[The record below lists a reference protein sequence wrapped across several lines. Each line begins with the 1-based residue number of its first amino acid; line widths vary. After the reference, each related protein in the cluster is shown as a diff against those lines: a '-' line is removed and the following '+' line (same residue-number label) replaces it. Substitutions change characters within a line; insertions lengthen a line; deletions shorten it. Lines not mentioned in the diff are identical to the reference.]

1 MRGGGS
7 KRQRNYEIISLP
19 LAPEPWPLRYGLT
32 TMDLVRT
39 WAVFRKELIHIR
51 RDLPSL
57 IQVILLPVM
66 LLLLNGYAL
75 TFDLK
80 DVPLAVYDQEQ
91 SRVSQD
97 FLQGFRGTRYFKIH
111 SAVFSYDEI
120 AALIN
125 SRRIKLALVLPF
137 DFSRSL
143 KSGQSVKVQAI
154 IDGTDANTANLIIG
168 YLQGIVS
175 AYSQTVIVE
184 RLQLQGAARL
194 EIPISGDPRVWYNED
209 LESRNFIVPGLIAII
224 MTMAGAL
231 LTAMCIIR
239 EKERGSFEGLMST
252 PLKKW
257 ELILGKLGP
266 YFLVGMLDVFIAMA
280 MGEFLFQVPLKGS
293 AWLFI
298 ALAGLFMLVV
308 LGQGLLISVVA
319 HSQLEAYQMAMLTT
333 FLPSFIL
340 SGAVFAIHQMPQ
352 VLQVVTYL
360 VPATYLVT
368 ISKGIYLKGIGLEIL
383 WPSGLM
389 LLAFAAFF
397 ILVAG
402 RKLVKKIQ

>member
-1 MRGGGS
+1 
-7 KRQRNYEIISLP
+7 
-19 LAPEPWPLRYGLT
+19 
-32 TMDLVRT
+32 MDLIRT

-75 TFDLK
+75 TFDLT
-80 DVPLAVYDQEQ
+80 DVPLAIYDQEQ

-97 FLQGFRGTRYFKIH
+97 FLQGFRGTRYFRIH
-111 SAVFSYDEI
+111 SSVFSYEEI
-120 AALIN
+120 ARLIN
-125 SRRIKLALVLPF
+125 QREVKVGLVLPF

-143 KSGQSVKVQAI
+143 KSGQIARVQAI

-168 YLQGIVS
+168 YLQGVIA
-175 AYSQTVIVE
+175 AYNQKVVLE
-184 RLQLQGAARL
+184 RLTHKGFTSL
-194 EIPISGDPRVWYNED
+194 ELPLKSEPRVWFNED

-224 MTMAGAL
+224 MTMVGAL
-231 LTAMCIIR
+231 LTALCIIR
-239 EKERGSFEGLMST
+239 EKERGSMEGLMGT

-266 YFLVGMLDVFIAMA
+266 YFLVGMLDMFIAMA
-280 MGEFLFQVPLKGS
+280 MGEFLFQVPFRGNVL
-293 AWLFI
+293 LFI
-298 ALAGLFMLVV
+298 PLAALFMLVV
-308 LGQGLLISVVA
+308 LGQGLLISVIA
-319 HSQLEAYQMAMLTT
+319 RSQLDAYQMAMLTT

-340 SGAVFAIHQMPQ
+340 SGAMFAVHQMPTA
-352 VLQVVTYL
+352 LQVASFF

-368 ISKGIYLKGIGLEIL
+368 ISKGIYLKGIGMKIL
-383 WPSGLM
+383 WPDALM
-389 LLAFAAFF
+389 LCAFAAFF
-397 ILVAG
+397 LLTAG

>member
-1 MRGGGS
+1 
-7 KRQRNYEIISLP
+7 
-19 LAPEPWPLRYGLT
+19 
-32 TMDLVRT
+32 MDLVRT

-75 TFDLK
+75 TFDLT

-97 FLQGFRGTRYFKIH
+97 FLQGFRGTRYFKIYRT
-111 SAVFSYDEI
+111 VFSYEEI
-120 AALIN
+120 ADLIN
-125 SRRIKLALVLPF
+125 SRQVKVALVLPF

-143 KSGQSVKVQAI
+143 KSGQSAKVQAI

-168 YLQGIVS
+168 YFQGIVS
-175 AYSQTVIVE
+175 AYSQKVMVE
-184 RLQLQGAARL
+184 RLQLQGAARV
-194 EIPISGDPRVWYNED
+194 EIPIKSDPRVWYNED

-231 LTAMCIIR
+231 LTALCIIR
-239 EKERGSFEGLMST
+239 EKERGSFEGLMGT

-280 MGEFLFQVPLKGS
+280 LGEFLFQVPLKGS
-293 AWLFI
+293 VWLFI

-319 HSQLEAYQMAMLTT
+319 HSQLEAYQMAMITT

-340 SGAVFAIHQMPQ
+340 SGAVFAIHQMPRA
-352 VLQVVTYL
+352 LQVITYL
-360 VPATYLVT
+360 VPATYLVN

-383 WPSGLM
+383 WSSALM
-389 LLAFAAFF
+389 LLVFAAFF
-397 ILVAG
+397 LLVAG
-402 RKLVKKIQ
+402 RKLVKKM

>member
-1 MRGGGS
+1 
-7 KRQRNYEIISLP
+7 
-19 LAPEPWPLRYGLT
+19 
-32 TMDLVRT
+32 MDIVRT

-75 TFDLK
+75 TFDLT

-111 SAVFSYDEI
+111 SSVFSYDEI
-120 AALIN
+120 ADLIN
-125 SRRIKLALVLPF
+125 SRQVKVALVLPF

-143 KSGQSVKVQAI
+143 KTGQTARVQAI

-168 YLQGIVS
+168 YLQSVTA
-175 AYSQTVIVE
+175 AYSQQVILK
-184 RLQLQGAARL
+184 RLHFKGFSRL
-194 EIPISGDPRVWYNED
+194 ELPIKSDPRIWFNED

-224 MTMAGAL
+224 MTMVGAL
-231 LTAMCIIR
+231 LTALCIIR
-239 EKERGSFEGLMST
+239 EKERGSMEGLMGT

-266 YFLVGMLDVFIAMA
+266 YFLVGMLDMFIAMA
-280 MGEFLFQVPLKGS
+280 MGEFLFQVPLRGS
-293 AWLFI
+293 AWLFMV
-298 ALAGLFMLVV
+298 LAALFMLVV
-308 LGQGLLISVVA
+308 LGQGLLISVIA
-319 HSQLEAYQMAMLTT
+319 RSTLDAYQMAMLTT

-340 SGAVFAIHQMPQ
+340 SGAMFAIHQMPQ
-352 VLQVVTYL
+352 ALQVASYL

-368 ISKGIYLKGIGLEIL
+368 ISKGIYLKGIGMKIL
-383 WPSGLM
+383 WPDALM
-389 LLAFAAFF
+389 LCGFAAFF
-397 ILVAG
+397 LLTAG

>member
-1 MRGGGS
+1 
-7 KRQRNYEIISLP
+7 
-19 LAPEPWPLRYGLT
+19 
-32 TMDLVRT
+32 MDLIRT

-75 TFDLK
+75 TFDLT

-91 SRVSQD
+91 SRISQD
-97 FLQGFRGTRYFKIH
+97 FLQGFRGTRYFKIYRT
-111 SAVFSYDEI
+111 VFSYGEI
-120 AALIN
+120 ADLIN
-125 SRRIKLALVLPF
+125 TRQVKVALVLPF

-143 KSGQSVKVQAI
+143 KSGQSAKVQAI

-168 YLQGIVS
+168 YFQGIVS
-175 AYSQTVIVE
+175 AYSQKIMVE
-184 RLQLQGAARL
+184 RLQLQGAARV
-194 EIPISGDPRVWYNED
+194 EIPIKSDPRVWYNED

-231 LTAMCIIR
+231 LTALCIIR
-239 EKERGSFEGLMST
+239 EKERGSFEGLMGT

-280 MGEFLFQVPLKGS
+280 LGEFLFQVPLKGS
-293 AWLFI
+293 VWLFI

-319 HSQLEAYQMAMLTT
+319 HSQLEAYQMAMITT

-340 SGAVFAIHQMPQ
+340 SGAVFAIHQMPRA
-352 VLQVVTYL
+352 LQVVSYL
-360 VPATYLVT
+360 VPATYLVN

-383 WPSGLM
+383 WSSALM
-389 LLAFAAFF
+389 LLVFAAFF
-397 ILVAG
+397 LLVAG

>member
-1 MRGGGS
+1 
-7 KRQRNYEIISLP
+7 
-19 LAPEPWPLRYGLT
+19 
-32 TMDLVRT
+32 MDLIRT

-75 TFDLK
+75 TFDLT

-91 SRVSQD
+91 SRISQD
-97 FLQGFRGTRYFKIH
+97 FLQGFRGTRYFKIYRT
-111 SAVFSYDEI
+111 VFSYGEI
-120 AALIN
+120 ADLIN
-125 SRRIKLALVLPF
+125 TRQVKVALVLPF

-143 KSGQSVKVQAI
+143 KSGQSAKVQAI

-168 YLQGIVS
+168 YFQGIVS
-175 AYSQTVIVE
+175 AYSQKIMVE
-184 RLQLQGAARL
+184 RLQLQGAARV
-194 EIPISGDPRVWYNED
+194 EIPIKSDPRVWYNED

-231 LTAMCIIR
+231 LTALCIIR
-239 EKERGSFEGLMST
+239 EKERGSFEGLMGT

-280 MGEFLFQVPLKGS
+280 LGEFLFQVPLKGS
-293 AWLFI
+293 VWLFI

-319 HSQLEAYQMAMLTT
+319 HSQLEAYQMAMITT

-340 SGAVFAIHQMPQ
+340 SGAVFAIHQMPRA
-352 VLQVVTYL
+352 LQVVYYLVPDTYL
-360 VPATYLVT
+360 VN

-383 WPSGLM
+383 WSSALM
-389 LLAFAAFF
+389 LLVFAAFF
-397 ILVAG
+397 LLVAG

>member
-1 MRGGGS
+1 
-7 KRQRNYEIISLP
+7 
-19 LAPEPWPLRYGLT
+19 
-32 TMDLVRT
+32 MDLVRT

-91 SRVSQD
+91 SQVSRN
-97 FLQGFRGTRYFKIH
+97 FLQGFRGTRYFQIH
-111 SAVFSYDEI
+111 STINSYQEI
-120 AALIN
+120 AGLIN
-125 SRRIKLALVLPF
+125 SRQVKLALVLPF
-137 DFSRSL
+137 DFSRYL

-175 AYSQTVIVE
+175 AYSQKVIVE
-184 RLQLQGAARL
+184 RLQFQGLTRL
-194 EIPISGDPRVWYNED
+194 DLPIQNDPRVWFNED

-224 MTMAGAL
+224 MTMVGAL
-231 LTAMCIIR
+231 LTALCIIR
-239 EKERGSFEGLMST
+239 EKERGSFEGLMGT

-257 ELILGKLGP
+257 ELIVGKLGP
-266 YFLVGMLDVFIAMA
+266 YFLVGMLDMFIAMA
-280 MGEFLFQVPLKGS
+280 MGEFLFQVPFRGS
-293 AWLFI
+293 VLLFI
-298 ALAGLFMLVV
+298 ILAALFMLVV
-308 LGQGLLISVVA
+308 LGQGFLISVIA
-319 HSQLEAYQMAMLTT
+319 RSTLDAYQMAMLTT

-340 SGAVFAIHQMPQ
+340 SGAMFAIHQMPIA
-352 VLQVVTYL
+352 LQVASYM

-368 ISKGIYLKGIGLEIL
+368 ISKGIYLKGIGINIL
-383 WPSGLM
+383 WPDAVM
-389 LLAFAAFF
+389 LCVFAAGF
-397 ILVAG
+397 LLLAG
-402 RKLVKKIQ
+402 RKMVKKIQ

>member
-1 MRGGGS
+1 
-7 KRQRNYEIISLP
+7 
-19 LAPEPWPLRYGLT
+19 
-32 TMDLVRT
+32 MDLIRT

-51 RDLPSL
+51 RDLASL

-75 TFDLK
+75 TFDLT

-91 SRVSQD
+91 SRVSQE
-97 FLQGFRGTRYFKIH
+97 FLQGFRGTSYFRIH
-111 SAVFSYDEI
+111 SAVFSYEEI
-120 AALIN
+120 AHLIN
-125 SRRIKLALVLPF
+125 SRQIKLALVLPF

-143 KSGQSVKVQAI
+143 KSGQSAKIQAI

-175 AYSQTVIVE
+175 AYSQNVVVE
-184 RLQLQGAARL
+184 RLQQQGSARL
-194 EIPISGDPRVWYNED
+194 ELPIKSDSRVWYNED

-224 MTMAGAL
+224 MTMVGAL
-231 LTAMCIIR
+231 LTALCIIR
-239 EKERGSFEGLMST
+239 EKERGSMEGLMGT

-266 YFLVGMLDVFIAMA
+266 YFLVGMLDVFISMA
-280 MGEFLFQVPLKGS
+280 LGEFLFQVPLRGS

-308 LGQGLLISVVA
+308 LGQGLLISVAA
-319 HSQLEAYQMAMLTT
+319 HSQLEAYQMAMITT
-333 FLPSFIL
+333 FLPAFIL
-340 SGAVFAIHQMPQ
+340 SGAVFAIRQMPLA
-352 VLQVVTYL
+352 LQVVSYF

-383 WPSGLM
+383 WPNALILM
-389 LLAFAAFF
+389 AFAAFF
-397 ILVAG
+397 LLVAG

>member
-1 MRGGGS
+1 
-7 KRQRNYEIISLP
+7 
-19 LAPEPWPLRYGLT
+19 
-32 TMDLVRT
+32 MDLIRT

-75 TFDLK
+75 TFDLT

-97 FLQGFRGTRYFKIH
+97 FLQGFKGTRYFRIH
-111 SAVFSYDEI
+111 NSVFNYDEI
-120 AALIN
+120 AHLIN
-125 SRRIKLALVLPF
+125 QREVKAALVLPF

-143 KSGQSVKVQAI
+143 KAGQTARVQAI

-168 YLQGIVS
+168 YLQGVIA
-175 AYSQTVIVE
+175 AYNQQVVVE
-184 RLQLQGAARL
+184 RLQVQGFTRL
-194 EIPISGDPRVWYNED
+194 ELPLKTDSRVWFNED

-224 MTMAGAL
+224 MTMVGAL
-231 LTAMCIIR
+231 LTALCIIR
-239 EKERGSFEGLMST
+239 EKERGSMEGLMGT

-266 YFLVGMLDVFIAMA
+266 YFLVGMLDMFIAMI
-280 MGEFLFQVPLKGS
+280 MGEFLFQVPLRGS
-293 AWLFI
+293 ALLFI
-298 ALAGLFMLVV
+298 GLAALFMVVV
-308 LGQGLLISVVA
+308 LGQGLLISVIA
-319 HSQLEAYQMAMLTT
+319 RSQLDAYQMAMLTT

-340 SGAVFAIHQMPQ
+340 SGAMFAIHQMPAA
-352 VLQVVTYL
+352 LQVASYL

-368 ISKGIYLKGIGLEIL
+368 ISKGIYLKGIGIKIL
-383 WPSGLM
+383 WFDALM
-389 LLAFAAFF
+389 LCGFAAFF
-397 ILVAG
+397 LLTAG